1 MAGRTYVAVDL
12 ETTGLNA
19 ARDRITE
26 VGMVRFSL
34 DGPLDEFTTLVNPGI
49 PIPLQITQ
57 ITGISDA
64 DVQDA
69 PYFDSVR
76 ADVEAFLGESELVG
90 QNLGF
95 DLAFLEAAGVRPP
108 GPIFDT
114 LELAAV
120 LEPARPD
127 RSLGALAKRYGVPA
141 PVAHRALADAETTRG
156 VFLAQVQLA
165 RALPDDLLRD
175 LVALEGDGG
184 WSPAVLLRE
193 IAEARASLVDAAH
206 RRPEPPMPRAR
217 PLDLVT
223 TAQPSQDAA
232 APTPQVLPETP
243 VAREG
248 EALSLSAQA
257 LPEQAL
263 ATLSAGAQHADL
275 FGAFEQ
281 RAEQE
286 GMTRAVAETL
296 ETGGQLLVE
305 AGTGTG
311 KSLAYLIP
319 VALDALRS
327 GRRVVI
333 STNTLALQE
342 QLLAQDVPAL
352 RTLLADVVGTQAA
365 EGLRV
370 AVLKGHGNYL
380 CLRRTLHERS
390 GGGVSALDARLLGRI
405 LVWLRE
411 TVSGDRA
418 ELRMTPPEAALWPRF
433 SAEGSECLSDRNCPF
448 VHDGRCFLL
457 RARRAAEAA
466 HVVVINHALLLSD
479 LAAGGS
485 AVPAAD
491 TVVIDEAHHLEDA
504 ATQHLG
510 TTISSGMFAELL
522 ERAQRR
528 TAQGRDAGLAGAVL
542 AAVEA
547 IDRESA
553 EGAQLRAVASALGP
567 AVQAARDGMDRFFH
581 LLRDFVAAQANGGM
595 LAEQRLRLTRGL
607 RAQPDWSNV
616 EVGWEAAFEPLR
628 AVDGALATLE
638 QDLQAAGEPFEE
650 LRADVEALRGSIAQ
664 TSEQAGRLL
673 LHHDAATVVWLFVNG
688 RSGEVS
694 VNAAPLRVDDIL
706 QSELFSR
713 RRSVILTGATLC
725 TEGSFDFLRE
735 RLGLAEAREEHFGSP
750 FDYRRAVRLLIPED
764 MPEPNNPAYQQSVA
778 RALIDLV
785 RACDGRA
792 LALFTS
798 HGALRAT
805 ADAIRAPLEQTG
817 IRVLAQGPDGSAA
830 KVVQALTEDSRS
842 VVLGT
847 ATLWEGIDVPGEAV
861 SLLVIARLPFAV
873 PTDPV
878 YAARSELYETP
889 FFNYAVPQAIVRFR
903 QGFGRLIRRR
913 SDRGVVAL
921 LDGRIT
927 HKGYGSSFL
936 RSLPPTQ
943 EDHTSLAQLGTLAA
957 EWLSS

>member
-1 MAGRTYVAVDL
+1 MAGRMYVAVDL
-12 ETTGLNA
+12 ETTGLDA

-26 VGMVRFSL
+26 VGMVRFTL
-34 DGPLDEFTTLVNPGI
+34 DGPLEQFATLVNPGI

-64 DVQDA
+64 DVRDA
-69 PYFDSVR
+69 PYFDSLR
-76 ADVEAFLGESELVG
+76 ADVEAFLGESALVG

-95 DLAFLEAAGVRPP
+95 DLAFLEAGGIQPP
-108 GPIFDT
+108 GPVHDT

-156 VFLAQVQLA
+156 VFLAQVELA

-175 LVALEGDGG
+175 LIALEGGG
-184 WSPAVLLRE
+184 DWSPAVLLRE
-193 IAEARASLVDAAH
+193 IAETRAPLQEPAW
-206 RRPEPPMPRAR
+206 RRPALPTLRAR
-217 PLDLVT
+217 PPADLVT
-223 TAQPSQDAA
+223 ATPDIQDAQASAPLA
-232 APTPQVLPETP
+232 APIGVDAEAQSLP
-243 VAREG
+243 A
-248 EALSLSAQA
+248 
-257 LPEQAL
+257 QAL

-281 RAEQE
+281 RAEQL

-296 ETGGQLLVE
+296 EAGGQLLVE

-319 VALDALRS
+319 AALDALRS

-352 RTLLADVVGTQAA
+352 RALLADVVGAQAA
-365 EGLRV
+365 ESLRV
-370 AVLKGHGNYL
+370 AVLKGRGNYV

-390 GGGVSALDARLLGRI
+390 GGGVSALEARLLGRI

-411 TVSGDRA
+411 TGSGDRA
-418 ELRMTPPEAALWPRF
+418 ELRMTPAESALWPRF
-433 SAEGSECLSDRNCPF
+433 SAEGSECLSDRQCPF
-448 VHDGRCFLL
+448 VRDGRCFLL
-457 RARRAAEAA
+457 RARRAAAAA
-466 HVVVINHALLLSD
+466 HVVIINHALLLSD
-479 LAAGGS
+479 LAAGGG

-491 TVVIDEAHHLEDA
+491 SVVIDEAHHLEDA

-510 TTISSGMFAELL
+510 ATISAGTFAELL

-528 TAQGRDAGLAGAVL
+528 TTQGRDAGIAGAVL

-547 IDRESA
+547 MNGESA
-553 EGAQLRAVASALGP
+553 EGPRLRAAASAVGP
-567 AVQAARDGMDRFFH
+567 AAQAGREAVERFFGV
-581 LLRDFVAAQANGGM
+581 LRDFVSVQAEGGGRP
-595 LAEQRLRLTRGL
+595 EQRLRLTRGL
-607 RAQPDWSNV
+607 RAQPDWSGV
-616 EVGWEAAFEPLR
+616 EVAWEAAFGQLR
-628 AVDGALATLE
+628 AVDGVLAALQEDLE
-638 QDLQAAGEPFEE
+638 AGGEPFEE
-650 LRADVEALRGSIAQ
+650 LRADLEALRGSIAK
-664 TSEQAGRLL
+664 TSEQAGTLL
-673 LHHDAATVVWLFVNG
+673 LQHDAATVVWLFVNG

-694 VNAAPLRVDDIL
+694 VNAAPLRVDEIL
-706 QSELFSR
+706 EAELFAR

-725 TEGSFDFLRE
+725 TEGTFDFLRE
-735 RLGLAEAREEHFGSP
+735 RLGLAGAREERFGSP

-764 MPEPNNPAYQQSVA
+764 MPEPNHPAYQHSVV

-785 RACDGRA
+785 RVSGGRA

-798 HGALRAT
+798 HGAVRAT
-805 ADAIRAPLEQTG
+805 ADAVRAPLEEAG
-817 IRVLAQGPDGSAA
+817 IRVLAQGPDGSAS
-830 KVVQALTEDSRS
+830 KVMQALTEDPRS

-878 YAARSELYETP
+878 YAARSELYDSP
-889 FFNYAVPQAIVRFR
+889 FLRYAVPQAIVRFR

-927 HKGYGSSFL
+927 HKGYGAAFL
-936 RSLPPTQ
+936 RSLPPAQ
-943 EDHTSLAQLGTLAA
+943 EDHTTLARLGTRAA
-957 EWLSS
+957 EWLSP